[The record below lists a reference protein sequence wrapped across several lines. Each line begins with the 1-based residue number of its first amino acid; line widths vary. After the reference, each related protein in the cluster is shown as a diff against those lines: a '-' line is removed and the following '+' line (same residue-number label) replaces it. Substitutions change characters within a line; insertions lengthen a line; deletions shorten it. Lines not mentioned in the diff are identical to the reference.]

1 MVFPLSF
8 IASMKKKLLIAL
20 GAVTTILVMSIVVI
34 GFKANAI
41 VASFKPQIEEQLSK
55 ALGTKVS
62 LSNLSVSVF
71 PSAKL
76 SVEDVQV
83 LNAAGTTSSLSVG
96 ALKAALS
103 LSALLSKKLA
113 ITELEIAQPRI
124 TIVKDSTGVSISGI
138 TPGAP
143 APQQPK
149 TTAPNGSAV
158 ATGESLALDID
169 RIVVTNGDIRF
180 DDRTTKRIT
189 SLSKVNLDAGVSMEG
204 SQTSIPSANISLVLD
219 GKTPLSLSGKDII
232 FNKSTGGL
240 AITSMKL
247 TTRAGDI
254 SANGTHSVTTQA
266 GAFTLTSSGLD
277 LAKLAS
283 LTKDISPTL
292 DQFKTNGSLAF
303 TLSVT
308 TTPNAPLA
316 VSGPISLGSVS
327 AEAPGAQI
335 RDLTATI
342 QTGGNVQNISLGASA
357 ASLKLNGTPLMVDTQ
372 ANITPTSVVLSSLT
386 IKGFGG
392 EIKAPTTLGLG
403 TPQTFSSQ
411 PVMKGLSIAEIS
423 KTFQPTLADVVTGT
437 IATFEGSFTGT
448 LGTNLANSV
457 SGSGALFVKDGALK
471 GVNLPNLVL
480 SKITNIPL
488 LEGSLRNYIAP
499 EHQKYFDTRDTALKQ
514 VSCGFRIQSGTISI
528 NTLEAQSDAFNLT
541 SNGTVKLD
549 GELKLS
555 STIAFAPDISASM
568 AKRSKTV
575 TSMLVGEGRLAIPIL
590 IQGKS
595 PLLLVVPDITKLVQG
610 AGVKALEQKAGDAL
624 NKLLGGKGKDKQPL
638 KGLLGF

>member
-1 MVFPLSF
+1 
-8 IASMKKKLLIAL
+8 MKKKIYLAF
-20 GAVTTILVMSIVVI
+20 GAVATILVTSFVVI

-41 VASFKPQIEEQLSK
+41 VANFKPQIEEQLSK

-83 LNAAGTTSSLSVG
+83 LSAAGTTPSLSVG
-96 ALKAALS
+96 ALRATLS
-103 LSALLSKKLA
+103 LRALLSKKLA
-113 ITELEIAQPRI
+113 ITELEISEPRI
-124 TIVKDSTGVSISGI
+124 TIVKDSSGVSVSGV
-138 TPGAP
+138 TPGARTT
-143 APQQPK
+143 QQPK
-149 TTAPNGSAV
+149 APASNASAA
-158 ATGESLALDID
+158 ATGESLSLDFN
-169 RIVVTNGDIRF
+169 RIVIKDGNIRF
-180 DDRTTKRIT
+180 DDQTTKKI
-189 SLSKVNLDAGVSMEG
+189 SFLSKVNVDASVSMEG
-204 SQTSIPSANISLVLD
+204 AQTSVPSTNISLVLD
-219 GKTPLSLSGKDII
+219 GKTPVSLSGKDII
-232 FNKSTGGL
+232 FNKSTGAL
-240 AITSMKL
+240 AISSMQL

-254 SANGTHSVTTQA
+254 SANGTHSVTTQE
-266 GAFTLTSSGLD
+266 GAFTFTSSGLD
-277 LAKLAS
+277 IAKLAS

-292 DQFKTNGSLAF
+292 DQFKANGSLAF
-303 TLSVT
+303 NLSVIT
-308 TTPNAPLA
+308 TLNAPLA
-316 VSGPISLGSVS
+316 VSGPISFSSVS
-327 AEAPGAQI
+327 ADAPGAQI
-335 RDLTATI
+335 RELTATI
-342 QTGGNVQNISLGASA
+342 QTSGTVKNLSLGTSA
-357 ASLKLNGTPLMVDTQ
+357 ASLKVNGTPLLVDTQ
-372 ANITPTSVVLSSLT
+372 ANITPTSVVLSSLI

-392 EIKAPTTLGLG
+392 EIKAPTTLGLD

-448 LGTNLANSV
+448 LGTNLANSM
-457 SGSGALFVKDGALK
+457 SGSGSLFFKDGALK
-471 GVNLPNLVL
+471 GVNLPDLVL

-541 SNGTVKLD
+541 SNGTVKLN

-555 STIAFAPDISASM
+555 STIAFAPDISSSM

-575 TSMLVGEGRLAIPIL
+575 TSMLLGDSRLAIPIL

-595 PLLLVVPDITKLVQG
+595 PLLLVIPDITKLVQG
-610 AGVKALEQKAGDAL
+610 AGVKALEQKASDAL

>member
-1 MVFPLSF
+1 
-8 IASMKKKLLIAL
+8 MKKKIYLAF
-20 GAVTTILVMSIVVI
+20 GAVAAILVTSFIVI

-41 VASFKPQIEEQLSK
+41 VANFKPQIEEQLSK

-83 LNAAGTTSSLSVG
+83 LSAAGTTPSLSVG
-96 ALKAALS
+96 ALRATLS
-103 LSALLSKKLA
+103 LRALLSKKLA
-113 ITELEIAQPRI
+113 ITELEISEPRI
-124 TIVKDSTGVSISGI
+124 TIVKDSSGVSVSGI
-138 TPGAP
+138 TSGAP
-143 APQQPK
+143 TTQQPK
-149 TTAPNGSAV
+149 ALASNASAA
-158 ATGESLALDID
+158 ATGESLSLDFN
-169 RIVVTNGDIRF
+169 RIVIKDGNIRF
-180 DDRTTKRIT
+180 DDQTTKKI
-189 SLSKVNLDAGVSMEG
+189 SFLSKVTVDASVSMEG
-204 SQTSIPSANISLVLD
+204 AQTSVPSTNISLVLD
-219 GKTPLSLSGKDII
+219 GKTPVSLSGKDII
-232 FNKSTGGL
+232 FNKSTGAL
-240 AITSMKL
+240 AISSMQL

-254 SANGTHSVTTQA
+254 SANGTHSVTTQE
-266 GAFTLTSSGLD
+266 GAFTFTSSGLD
-277 LAKLAS
+277 IAKLAS

-292 DQFKTNGSLAF
+292 DQFKANGSLAF
-303 TLSVT
+303 NLSVIT
-308 TTPNAPLA
+308 TLNAPLA
-316 VSGPISLGSVS
+316 VSGPISFSSVS
-327 AEAPGAQI
+327 ADAPGAQI
-335 RDLTATI
+335 RELTATI
-342 QTGGNVQNISLGASA
+342 QTSGTVKNLSLGTSA
-357 ASLKLNGTPLMVDTQ
+357 ASLKVNGTPLLVDTQ
-372 ANITPTSVVLSSLT
+372 ANITPTSVVLSSLI

-392 EIKAPTTLGLG
+392 EIKAPTTLGLD

-448 LGTNLANSV
+448 LGTNLANSM
-457 SGSGALFVKDGALK
+457 SGSGSLFFKVGALK
-471 GVNLPNLVL
+471 GVILPDLVL

-541 SNGTVKLD
+541 SNGTVKLN

-555 STIAFAPDISASM
+555 STIAFAPDISSSM

-575 TSMLVGEGRLAIPIL
+575 TSMLLGDSRLAIPIL

-595 PLLLVVPDITKLVQG
+595 PLLLVIPDITKLVQG
-610 AGVKALEQKAGDAL
+610 AGVKALEQKASDAL